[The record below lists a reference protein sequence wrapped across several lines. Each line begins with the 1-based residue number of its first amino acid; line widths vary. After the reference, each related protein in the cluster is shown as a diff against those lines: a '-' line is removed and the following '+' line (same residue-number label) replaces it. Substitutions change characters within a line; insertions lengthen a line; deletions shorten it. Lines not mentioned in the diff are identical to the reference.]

1 MYYAFQRLLSESL
14 LSLRRGEGTESAM
27 RALLF
32 TTVLSDQPIGR
43 DRRDPLVP
51 RYFLTDVDL
60 TLSASAGKDA
70 AMSVLETVMPE
81 GQKQRVFRFGLTSSV
96 FVPVGAN
103 ALESTK
109 LRGVLKEL
117 QAVQNALASS
127 RLSP

>member
-1 MYYAFQRLLSESL
+1 VGPCESRSESL
-14 LSLRRGEGTESAM
+14 PPLPRGEGPESAV

-43 DRRDPLVP
+43 DRRDPSMP

-81 GQKQRVFRFGLTSSV
+81 ERKQRVFRFGLTSSF
-96 FVPVGAN
+96 FVPIG
-103 ALESTK
+103 S
-109 LRGVLKEL
+109 
-117 QAVQNALASS
+117 
-127 RLSP
+127 